1 MSHWPPP
8 ERTDSGELQELS
20 RVDRGAASAGGTAAG
35 VSRRTWLIAA
45 FIAGVLL
52 GAALGLFTDI
62 FDSGPTSQDVSA
74 AYRAAFDAE
83 VAAAEAYW
91 DDFIN
96 DSWWEG
102 YKRGQ
107 ASESSMAPVIVQAM
121 RRGFSFESGYEAGL
135 VSEDIDVQGSY
146 QDGWNSGFIAA
157 WQEVVG
163 DDADAPP
170 PPIRSQSG
178 GGNP

>member
-1 MSHWPPP
+1 MSHWPPQSAP
-8 ERTDSGELQELS
+8 TPASCKSS
-20 RVDRGAASAGGTAAG
+20 RGLIAAPPAPAVLPG
-35 VSRRTWLIAA
+35 VSRRTWLISA
-45 FIAGVLL
+45 FIAGILL
-52 GAALGLFTDI
+52 GAALGLLTDL
-62 FDSGPTSQDVSA
+62 FDSGPTTQDVSS

-178 GGNP
+178 GGDP